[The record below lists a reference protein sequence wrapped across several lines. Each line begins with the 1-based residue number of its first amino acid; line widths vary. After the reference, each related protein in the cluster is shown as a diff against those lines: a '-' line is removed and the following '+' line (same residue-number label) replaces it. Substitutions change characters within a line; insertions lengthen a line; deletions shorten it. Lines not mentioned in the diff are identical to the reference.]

1 MKRMEIAAFAFLFVG
16 AGLVPAAAATK
27 WNPVSDPHAISWIA
41 TDGSGAAIK
50 GACSSFTADISFDP
64 GDLAD
69 ASVRVEI
76 DTASCK
82 TGEDQ
87 KDSYL
92 PQKPWFDV
100 SAYPKAVFT
109 ATKFTHEKGD
119 DYVANGDLTLK
130 GVSLPVTL
138 PFTLELKGDTAHV
151 TGQTVINRLN
161 FGIGSGEMATSQV
174 AGPNV
179 TVNID
184 LRAARAN
191 GAEGTMQ

>member
-1 MKRMEIAAFAFLFVG
+1 M
-16 AGLVPAAAATK
+16 
-27 WNPVSDPHAISWIA
+27 
-41 TDGSGAAIK
+41 
-50 GACSSFTADISFDP
+50 
-64 GDLAD
+64 
-69 ASVRVEI
+69 
-76 DTASCK
+76 
-82 TGEDQ
+82 
-87 KDSYL
+87 
-92 PQKPWFDV
+92 
-100 SAYPKAVFT
+100 
-109 ATKFTHEKGD
+109 
-119 DYVANGDLTLK
+119 
-130 GVSLPVTL
+130 PVTL